1 MKKLI
6 FQILLFLMLL
16 FGLYLTASSQTQYAN
31 LFKGNIVRIADSLNL
46 KGDYSYFGTNGILM
60 DFRVTSGGRF
70 LYRMNGSTDLLD
82 FDRDNDYWT
91 FYKGMLVNGD
101 VDITGTF
108 KINGV
113 AIASSAIDTNKY
125 FSIYRLDTSKYFN
138 AYRLDTTKI
147 IYTAQQNGYTLFD
160 STYNGRYITSGDLF
174 MNDGGNIVW
183 RTTPQMS
190 ISGQINEIIGTA
202 HKFNYYTQSGT
213 QIAYIDSAVG
223 IHTNYNMDID
233 GNLIVDGWTTN
244 GSGGIGIKEKLVK
257 FRVNDTTNKTY
268 SYPHG
273 LTNYRNIVSY
283 NVLMFNDST
292 AVRRWIPPG
301 YSLSTALTFTNYFID
316 STNCSIF
323 IPNASLNL
331 INDSVYF
338 YIKYHQ

>member
-1 MKKLI
+1 MIKII
-6 FQILLFLMLL
+6 FKILLILTLL
-16 FGLYLTASSQTQYAN
+16 FGLYLTATSQTINAN

-101 VDITGTF
+101 IDITGTF

-160 STYNGRYITSGDLF
+160 STYNGRLITNGDLF

-183 RTTPQMS
+183 RTIPQMS

-202 HKFNYYTQSGT
+202 HKFNYYTQYGT
-213 QIAYIDSAVG
+213 QLAYIDSTTG
-223 IHTNYNMDID
+223 IYTPRNIDAD
-233 GNLIVDGWTTN
+233 GNLTIDGWTTN
-244 GSGGIGIKEKLVK
+244 GSGGTPIKEKLVK
-257 FRVNDTTNKTY
+257 FKIGSSSNATYTTAHSISPYTA
-268 SYPHG
+268 
-273 LTNYRNIVSY
+273 IVSY
-283 NVLMFNDST
+283 NVLVFNDST

-301 YSLSTALTFTNYFID
+301 YSLSSALTYTNYFVD
-316 STNCSIF
+316 STVCSIF
-323 IPNASLNL
+323 IPTASVNLLN
-331 INDSVYF
+331 DTCFF

>member
-1 MKKLI
+1 
-6 FQILLFLMLL
+6 MLL
-16 FGLYLTASSQTQYAN
+16 FGLYLTATSQTINAN

-125 FSIYRLDTSKYFN
+125 FSIYRLDT
-138 AYRLDTTKI
+138 TKI

-160 STYNGRYITSGDLF
+160 STYNGRLITNGDLF

-202 HKFNYYTQSGT
+202 HKFNYYTQFGT
-213 QIAYIDSAVG
+213 QIVYMDSSVG

-244 GSGGIGIKEKLVK
+244 GNGGTPIKEKLVK
-257 FRVNDTTNKTY
+257 FKIGSSTNATYTTTHSITPY
-268 SYPHG
+268 
-273 LTNYRNIVSY
+273 TAIVSY
-283 NVLMFNDST
+283 NVLVFNDSS

-301 YSLSTALTFTNYFID
+301 YSLSSALTYTNYFVD
-316 STNCSIF
+316 STVCSIF
-323 IPNASLNL
+323 IPTASVNLLN
-331 INDSVYF
+331 DTCFF